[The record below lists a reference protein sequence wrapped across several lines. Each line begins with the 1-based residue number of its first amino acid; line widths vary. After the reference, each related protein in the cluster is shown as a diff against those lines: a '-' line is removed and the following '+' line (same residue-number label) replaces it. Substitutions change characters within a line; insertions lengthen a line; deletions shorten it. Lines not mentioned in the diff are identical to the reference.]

1 MSNKIIMDTNVAAKA
16 ATPIKECK
24 AEELDLQQEC
34 MAFIKR
40 FVDHYVS
47 YFRGHVYVIKW

>member
-34 MAFIKR
+34 RAFIKR